1 MLFTCHAARV
11 RAAVIRTSALLGCG
25 ALALSFAV
33 HGQTLTLAEA
43 QRRAVERSRQ
53 ISAHDAATVVS
64 REMAVAA
71 RQLPD
76 PALTLGIDNLPT
88 DGPDQFSFTRDF
100 MTMRRIG
107 LMQEFTRSEK
117 RRLRAQRFEREAD
130 KAQAEKTATIASIQR
145 DTAMAWL
152 DRYYAEAMAALIAEQ
167 VKEVKREIMATES
180 AYRAGRGSQA
190 DVFAAHSAL
199 VTLEDQES
207 EFERR
212 IRTAKTS
219 LARWVGETA
228 DTPLEGKPAIDS
240 VRLNTAA
247 LDAQLAH
254 QPQIVVLMRQ
264 EEIAATE
271 ARISQA
277 DKKSDWSLEVMYS
290 ARGSS
295 FSNMASIA
303 VSIPLQWDQ
312 KDRQNREL
320 AAKLAMADQA
330 RAERDE
336 MLRAQIGEVRSMI
349 QEWENGRERLVRYVR
364 ELIPLARE
372 RTRAA
377 FAAYQGGKAN
387 LTDLLLA
394 RRDEID
400 VRMRSVQL
408 EMEVARLWAQLN
420 FLFPHDT
427 STAATGAPAHAT
439 ANQIKD
445 TQ

>member
-1 MLFTCHAARV
+1 MRNAARI
-11 RAAVIRTSALLGCG
+11 RAAVVCTSTLLGCG

-43 QRRAVERSRQ
+43 QRRAIERSHQ
-53 ISAHDAATVVS
+53 ISAHDAATVAS

-71 RQLPD
+71 RELPD

-88 DGPDQFSFTRDF
+88 DGPDQFSLTRDF

-117 RRLRAQRFEREAD
+117 RRLRSQRFEREAD

-145 DTAMAWL
+145 ETALAWL
-152 DRYYAEAMAALIAEQ
+152 DRYYAETMAALIADQ
-167 VKEVKREIMATES
+167 VKEVKREILATES
-180 AYRAGRGSQA
+180 AYRAARGSQA
-190 DVFAAHSAL
+190 DVFAVHSAL
-199 VTLEDQES
+199 VALEDRAS

-212 IRTAKTS
+212 VRTAKTN
-219 LARWVGETA
+219 LARWVGEA
-228 DTPLEGKPAIDS
+228 ANASLEGKPGIDS
-240 VRLNTAA
+240 IRLDTAA
-247 LDAQLAH
+247 LDAQLAG
-254 QPQIVVLMRQ
+254 QPQIAVLTRQ
-264 EEIAATE
+264 EEIARTE
-271 ARISQA
+271 ARIAQA
-277 DKKSDWSLEVMYS
+277 NKKADWSLEVMYS
-290 ARGSS
+290 VRGPS
-295 FSNMASIA
+295 FSNMASVA

-330 RAERDE
+330 KAERDE
-336 MLRAQIGEVRSMI
+336 MLRAQIGEVRAMV
-349 QEWENGRERLVRYVR
+349 QEWESGRERLPRYER

-377 FAAYQGGKAN
+377 FAAYQGGKAA

-400 VRMRSVQL
+400 VRMQAVQL
-408 EMEVARLWAQLN
+408 EMDTARVWAQLN
-420 FLFPHDT
+420 FLFPENAPGIRAPAT
-427 STAATGAPAHAT
+427 STA
-439 ANQIKD
+439 NKIKES
-445 TQ
+445 Q